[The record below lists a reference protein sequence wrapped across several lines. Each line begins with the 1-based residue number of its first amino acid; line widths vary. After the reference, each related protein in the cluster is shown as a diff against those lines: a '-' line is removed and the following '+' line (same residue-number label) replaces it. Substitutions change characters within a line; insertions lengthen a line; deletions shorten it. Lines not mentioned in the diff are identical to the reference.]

1 VKIDVLHLLPSLSL
15 YGGTPRKIR
24 DLIQASPRRHAVY
37 CWTRWEDPSLRPG
50 FDEAFRE
57 AGVTV
62 LEGAGGRNLVRHLYH
77 LSTLVDRHS
86 IKVLHGY
93 FETGLLLATAVRLL
107 RPNTKAIV
115 SFVGFPAAQKFPRGL
130 LLRAC
135 APSLSHAIYVS
146 LFTRGQV
153 QAAYPHLRS
162 VPSSV
167 IYNGVKARGV
177 VAGRSPAEELRLIS
191 VSGLTGFKNLAVIL
205 EALRILRFQRS
216 INARLTIVGDGPLR
230 KELEARA
237 TALELSEYVSFP
249 GYRDDVGLDLAASDI
264 YLHPSIREGFG
275 LAVVEAMLQR
285 LPVIVAQAGALPELV
300 EDGISGLVVAP
311 TSAEAWAESI
321 CRLAKDSRFAKAV
334 AENALSQ
341 ARNRFSVE
349 RFASEHEQIYRSLI
363 AD

>member
-1 VKIDVLHLLPSLSL
+1 
-15 YGGTPRKIR
+15 
-24 DLIQASPRRHAVY
+24 
-37 CWTRWEDPSLRPG
+37 
-50 FDEAFRE
+50 
-57 AGVTV
+57 
-62 LEGAGGRNLVRHLYH
+62 
-77 LSTLVDRHS
+77 
-86 IKVLHGY
+86 
-93 FETGLLLATAVRLL
+93 
-107 RPNTKAIV
+107 
-115 SFVGFPAAQKFPRGL
+115 
-130 LLRAC
+130 
-135 APSLSHAIYVS
+135 
-146 LFTRGQV
+146 
-153 QAAYPHLRS
+153 
-162 VPSSV
+162 
-167 IYNGVKARGV
+167 
-177 VAGRSPAEELRLIS
+177 
-191 VSGLTGFKNLAVIL
+191 
-205 EALRILRFQRS
+205 
-216 INARLTIVGDGPLR
+216 
-230 KELEARA
+230 
-237 TALELSEYVSFP
+237 LELSEYVSFP